1 MSMAVTSSR
10 QKRQFKILIVDD
22 HPMMREGLAAR
33 IEAQPDMVPCGEACD
48 VDDALAQFKTA
59 KPDLLIVD
67 LSLKTGH
74 GLDLIKEI
82 RARDENVKILVVT
95 AFDES
100 LYAERALRAGAQG
113 FINKQEVQESII
125 DAIRTVLDGRRYLS
139 ETMTQR
145 MVALAVGTRDDRSG
159 SDPVGRLSDRELE
172 VFTLIGRGKTTST
185 IAHQL
190 HLSVHTIDSHR
201 EKIRHKLNLKNG
213 AELTQRAVQWVLEN
227 G

>member
-1 MSMAVTSSR
+1 MVVTSSKFR
-10 QKRQFKILIVDD
+10 RSSKILIVDD

-33 IEAQPDMVPCGEACD
+33 IATQSDMVVCGEACD
-48 VDDALAQFKTA
+48 INDALARFRAT
-59 KPDLLIVD
+59 KPDLMIVD

-82 RARDENVKILVVT
+82 RATNNDVKLLVVT

-113 FINKQEVQESII
+113 YINKQEVQENII
-125 DAIRTVLDGRRYLS
+125 DAIRTVLDGRRFLS
-139 ETMTQR
+139 DAMKERLVTQ
-145 MVALAVGTRDDRSG
+145 AVGGGDEAAG
-159 SDPVGRLSDRELE
+159 SDPVARLSDRELE
-172 VFTLIGRGKTTST
+172 VFTLIGRGKTTGA
-185 IAHQL
+185 IASQL
-190 HLSVHTIDSHR
+190 QLSVHTIDSHR

>member
-1 MSMAVTSSR
+1 MGATFDR
-10 QKRQFKILIVDD
+10 DTQQFKILIVDD

-33 IEAQPDMVPCGEACD
+33 IGAQPDLVTCGEACD
-48 VDDALAQFKTA
+48 AEDALAQCKA
-59 KPDLLIVD
+59 AAPDLVIVD

-74 GLDLIKEI
+74 GLDLIKQI
-82 RARDENVKILVVT
+82 RARDEKVKMLVVT

-113 FINKQEVQESII
+113 YINKQEVQENIL

-139 ETMTQR
+139 ERMTQR
-145 MVALAVGTRDDRSG
+145 LVAQAVGGRNDSST
-159 SDPVGRLSDRELE
+159 SDPVERLTDRELE

-185 IAHQL
+185 IATQL
-190 HLSVHTIDSHR
+190 YLSVHTIDSHR